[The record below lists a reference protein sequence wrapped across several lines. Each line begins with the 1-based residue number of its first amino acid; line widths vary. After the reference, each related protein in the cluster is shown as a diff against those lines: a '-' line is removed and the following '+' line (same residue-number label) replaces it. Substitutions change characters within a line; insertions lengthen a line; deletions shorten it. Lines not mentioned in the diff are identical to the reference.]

1 VSDTDTQ
8 GDELVPN
15 VVLRAFVDAA
25 DLRGEFLLDPEI
37 VFLNHGSFG
46 ACPRAVFE
54 RYQAWQRELERR
66 PVEFLARRLPELLA
80 GVRKRLAAYV
90 GARPDDLVLVP
101 NATSGVNAVARSLRL
116 EPGDEILATD
126 HEYGACDLLWRH
138 VCERAGARYVRAELP
153 LPGPT
158 AVAEAILGRLTER
171 TRAVFLSHVTSPT
184 ALVLP
189 VAEIA
194 HRAREAGVT
203 TIVDGAHG
211 PAHVPVDVEAL
222 GADVYAATCHKWLC
236 APKGSGFLCV
246 RPELQESID
255 ASVIGWGYG
264 DDATFVSRHTMAGTR
279 DPAAY
284 LSIPD
289 AIDWQASHDWET
301 VRERCRGLARAAR
314 ARLAELTGLEP
325 LSPDDRLGQMVAARL
340 PDCDADALQRRLYD
354 EHRIEVPASRRWNDT
369 PLLRASFQAYNDE
382 RDLERLISALREL
395 LP

>member
-1 VSDTDTQ
+1 MMPLLNSR
-8 GDELVPN
+8 LMS
-15 VVLRAFVDAA
+15 LRD
-25 DLRGEFLLDPEI
+25 EFLLDPEI

-46 ACPRAVFE
+46 ACPRDVFE
-54 RYQAWQRELERR
+54 RCQGWQRELERR
-66 PVEFLARRLPELLA
+66 PVEFLARRLPALLD
-80 GVRKRLAAYV
+80 GVRERLAAYV
-90 GARPDDLVLVP
+90 GAQPDDLVLVP

-116 EPGDEILATD
+116 APGDEILGTD

-138 VCERAGARYVRAELP
+138 VCERAGARYVHAELP
-153 LPGPT
+153 LPLPAAT
-158 AVAEAILGRLTER
+158 AAADAILASVTDR

-194 HRAREAGVT
+194 ARARAAGVT

-236 APKGSGFLCV
+236 APKGSGFLWA

-255 ASVIGWGYG
+255 ANVIGWGYG
-264 DDATFVSRHTMAGTR
+264 DDATFISRHTMAGTR

-284 LSIPD
+284 LSVPD
-289 AIDWQASHDWET
+289 AIDWQAAHDWDA
-301 VRERCRGLARAAR
+301 VRERCRGLARTAR
-314 ARLAELTGLEP
+314 DRLAELTGLEP
-325 LSPDDRLGQMVAARL
+325 LGREDQLGQMVAARL
-340 PDCDADALQRRLYD
+340 PDGDAEALQRRLYD

-369 PLLRASFQAYNDE
+369 PLVRASFQAYNDE
-382 RDLERLISALREL
+382 TDLERLLDALQVEL
-395 LP
+395 